1 MATWKTQVMDRAGRE
16 ALDVESGLGQ
26 DCGPQRGSRKLM
38 HGGGI

>member
-1 MATWKTQVMDRAGRE
+1 MATWKTQGMDRAGRE